1 MAAVLILGSLGLIC
15 WLAAD
20 RPSPTRRFGGQRVY
34 LRRGHGLGGP
44 PVIVVAVV
52 AGSIAVS
59 PLALLGGIPAGTTGL
74 DQIVIEAIPA
84 VSEVPGQPAAW
95 YVLAT
100 WTWQTTGD
108 DGRG

>member
-20 RPSPTRRFGGQRVY
+20 TPSPTGRFGGQRVY

-44 PVIVVAVV
+44 LVIVVAVV

-74 DQIVIEAIPA
+74 DPVVIEAIPA
-84 VSEVPGQPAAW
+84 VREVPEQLAAW